1 MVPMI
6 KGWLRRVDLFAE
18 RANAVNF
25 RGDGSNGWI
34 VEHRAEGQIDLES
47 TLDFGKELSAE

>member
-1 MVPMI
+1 MI
-6 KGWLRRVDLFAE
+6 EGWLRGIDLFAE